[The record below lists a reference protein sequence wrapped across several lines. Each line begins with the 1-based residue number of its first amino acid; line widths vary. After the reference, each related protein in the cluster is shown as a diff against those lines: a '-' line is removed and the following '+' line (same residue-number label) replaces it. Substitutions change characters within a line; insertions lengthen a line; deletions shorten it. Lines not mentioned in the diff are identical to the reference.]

1 MNQAFHRI
9 FFLSGLMGMV
19 ALPLVAGC
27 GDDTSGSGGGTG
39 GTGGATSS
47 SNAGGS
53 GGAGGSETQ
62 GTLISAAEGGTVNAP
77 GGAKLV
83 IPPNALAQD
92 TYITVAESSPSGL
105 PESGS
110 IQSLVLD
117 FGPDGLDFLL
127 PATLEI
133 PTPSGALGAGEQH
146 VISTFA
152 AGDSAWTDL
161 ATSAGASTLSAPVE
175 HFSLFTVR
183 VVTGAGATCEVL
195 AGCGGDL
202 TGMWTLPANGE
213 ACLAYDGELIPNCSG
228 ASIAL
233 EIDYTAF
240 TLDFQM
246 GGTYGLTAAGELTV
260 TTTVPKSC
268 IANQPCSAVGDGCTD
283 QGASCL
289 CAEPPEVQDDIEQ
302 GTWSVASNTLTL
314 TPSGGEPETWTYCV
328 TGTTLD
334 LYQVDVDPDSGA
346 TATSRIS
353 LVKQ

>member
-1 MNQAFHRI
+1 MNRAFQQI
-9 FFLSGLMGMV
+9 LYLSGLMGMV
-19 ALPLVAGC
+19 ALATGC
-27 GDDTSGSGGGTG
+27 GDDTSGSGGSGG

-47 SNAGGS
+47 SSTGGS

-62 GTLISAAEGGTVNAP
+62 GTLITAAEGGTVAAP
-77 GGAKLV
+77 GGATLV

-92 TYITVAESSPSGL
+92 TYITVSEASPSGL
-105 PESGS
+105 PEAGS

-127 PATLEI
+127 PATLNI
-133 PTPSGALGAGEQH
+133 PTPSGSLGAGEQR

-152 AGDSAWTDL
+152 TGDSAWTDL
-161 ATSAGASTLSAPVE
+161 GTTAGASTLSAPVE

-183 VVTGAGATCEVL
+183 VVTGAGATCEAL

-202 TGMWTLPANGE
+202 SGMWTLPANGE

-228 ASIAL
+228 ASITLAV
-233 EIDYTAF
+233 DYSTF
-240 TLDFQM
+240 TLDFQS
-246 GGTYGLTAAGELTV
+246 GGTYGLTGAGELTV
-260 TTTVPKSC
+260 STSVPKSC

-283 QGASCL
+283 QGATCL
-289 CAEPPEVQDDIEQ
+289 CTEPPEVQDDIEQ

-328 TGTTLD
+328 TGTELD
-334 LYQVDVDPDSGA
+334 LYQVDVDPESGA
-346 TATSRIS
+346 TATSRIT